1 MALSRLPAEW
11 VSIFNAS
18 TASSSWATSSV
29 AGRPPR
35 DRVLASML
43 GAESVDALLDGYDC
57 HMVGSSAGKM
67 VRLPLP
73 EAWEGSKEISPSV
86 IDLIRVLAS

>member
-1 MALSRLPAEW
+1 
-11 VSIFNAS
+11 
-18 TASSSWATSSV
+18 
-29 AGRPPR
+29 
-35 DRVLASML
+35 ML

-57 HMVGSSAGKM
+57 HMVGSAGKM